1 MEGDSQH
8 YLESPAAV
16 TLGILDITDL
26 SEKQA
31 ESAFEAIR
39 FADKGGDPF
48 CVWCD
53 CEVVYRITRTVKNR
67 KTGDETKRRIF
78 KCKNCLK
85 QFSAT
90 SGTMFHGRKL
100 SFRQIMLGTLLF
112 VNGASGLPALHVRR
126 ELKCNYK
133 TSWLLFHKLREPMT
147 SYATSGGP
155 LTGEIEMDSSSVGG
169 SVRKAN
175 RVVDRKKQPRRNMT
189 KVTNVSVLV
198 DRETRRVVPFL
209 GNEAELVRAINGLV
223 RNPKRLIVDD
233 HAAWNPLHA
242 LFPVS
247 RIKHA
252 EQLSDLNGT
261 STNLAESYWSRF
273 KRMYNG
279 IYRHTGRNYV
289 FVYHGECS
297 WREEHNR
304 VSNGDQFIL
313 ATAAA
318 LHHPSSRR
326 LRGYYLRTLRKAA

>member
-1 MEGDSQH
+1 LEGDSQH
-8 YLESPAAV
+8 YLESSAAV
-16 TLGILDITDL
+16 TLGILDITGM
-26 SEKQA
+26 SEEQA
-31 ESAFEAIR
+31 ESVFETIR
-39 FADKGGDPF
+39 FADKGGEPF

-53 CEVVYRITRTVKNR
+53 CEVVYRITRKVKNR
-67 KTGDETKRRIF
+67 KSGEERERRIF

-85 QFSAT
+85 QFSVT
-90 SGTMFHGRKL
+90 SGTAFHGRKL
-100 SFRQIMLGTLLF
+100 SFIQIMLGTLLF
-112 VNGASGLPALHVRR
+112 VNGAAGKAALHVHRD
-126 ELKCNYK
+126 LKCNNK
-133 TSWLLFHKLREPMT
+133 TAWLLFHKLREPMT
-147 SYATSGGP
+147 SYSTSGAP

-175 RVVDRKKQPRRNMT
+175 RVVDRKKQPKRNMS
-189 KVTNVSVLV
+189 KVTNLSVLV
-198 DRETRRVVPFL
+198 ERGTRRVVPFL
-209 GNEAELVRAINGLV
+209 GNEAQLVQAINGLV
-223 RNPKRLIVDD
+223 RNPERLIVDD
-233 HAAWNPLHA
+233 HRAWNPLHA

-252 EQLSDLNGT
+252 EQLSDLHGT

-273 KRMYNG
+273 KRMYHG
-279 IYRHTGRNYV
+279 TYRHTGQDYV

-326 LRGYYLRTLRKAA
+326 LRGYYQRTLRKAA